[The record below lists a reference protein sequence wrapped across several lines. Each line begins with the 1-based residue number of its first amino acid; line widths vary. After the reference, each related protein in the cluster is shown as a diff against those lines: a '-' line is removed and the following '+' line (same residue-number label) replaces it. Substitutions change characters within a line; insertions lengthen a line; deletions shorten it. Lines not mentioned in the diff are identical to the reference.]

1 MNVEL
6 TSEEIAARQAE
17 AERVEAEYWE
27 ALPYDDAVNGKIRER
42 YSESQEFA
50 VLRQKEEKPQEYAD
64 YYTYCEECKVFVK
77 EKKGM
82 A

>member
-17 AERVEAEYWE
+17 AERAEVEYWE
-27 ALPYDDAVNGKIRER
+27 ALPYDAAVNGKIRER
-42 YSESQEFA
+42 YTAS
-50 VLRQKEEKPQEYAD
+50 QEYAD
-64 YYTYCEECKVFVK
+64 YYAYCEECKAFVK

-82 A
+82 ARYPAASDGAAQ